1 MESKLFSVVDAQ
13 ILCQW
18 LLIAALAGLFIIKEW
33 PGIWEKITKQ
43 VNKDQLPQTLA
54 TRLDHIEAEITEI
67 KEKLNRDYG
76 RINDVESKQEADHKN
91 MREIKT
97 EQGIIMRALLGALN
111 GLQELGANGSTETAK
126 EEIVDYLNKQ
136 AHQED

>member
-1 MESKLFSVVDAQ
+1 MESQLWSMVDAH
-13 ILCQW
+13 ILWQW
-18 LLIAALAGLFIIKEW
+18 LVIAALVGWILFKEW
-33 PGIWEKITKQ
+33 PNIHDRITRQ
-43 VNKDQLPQTLA
+43 VNRDQLPQTLA

-76 RINDVESKQEADHKN
+76 RINDVESKQEADHKTV
-91 MREIKT
+91 REIKT

>member
-33 PGIWEKITKQ
+33 PGIWDKITKQ
-43 VNKDQLPQTLA
+43 VNREQLPQTLA

-67 KEKLNRDYG
+67 KEKLTRDYG
-76 RINDVESKQEADHKN
+76 RINDVESKQEQDHRAMK
-91 MREIKT
+91 EIKT